1 MDESLLLKELKAI
14 LEESKR
20 RGINVFVIGAFCVKA
35 YDSLIRES
43 HDLDLAVAGDSFEKL
58 DQLLKE
64 LGFSV
69 RPKNI
74 WVTAEK
80 QIGDEKIAVHI
91 AVDEI
96 LDLNSQNS
104 YPIEHE
110 KVFFLKHEKLDFEV
124 PALSL
129 SGLLITKLISF
140 RENDIIDVVS
150 ILIEKSDDLNSQE
163 LYYKALQSGNHQA
176 IQRRLN
182 ELREFFESGEID
194 AIWYIWLKRMLPA
207 EVKAKV
213 LDKIKKLL
221 KPFIIS
227 Y

>member
-1 MDESLLLKELKAI
+1 MEESRLLQELKAI
-14 LEESKR
+14 LDESKK
-20 RGINVFVIGAFCVKA
+20 RGIAIFVIGAFCVKA

-58 DQLLKE
+58 EQLLKD

-69 RPKNI
+69 HPKNI
-74 WVTAEK
+74 WVAAQK
-80 QIGDEKIAVHI
+80 QIGDEQIDVHI

-104 YPIEHE
+104 FPVRHE
-110 KVFFLKHEKLDFEV
+110 KAVLLTSNQLGFEI

-129 SGLLITKLISF
+129 HGLLITKLISF

-150 ILIEKSDDLNSQE
+150 ILMAKTDELDSQE
-163 LYYKALQSGNHQA
+163 LFRKALESNNHQSVK
-176 IQRRLN
+176 RRLN

-194 AIWYIWLKRMLPA
+194 AIWYIWLRRMLPI
-207 EVKAKV
+207 EIKAT
-213 LDKIKKLL
+213 LLGKINKLL
-221 KPFIIS
+221 KPFTD
-227 Y
+227 

>member
-1 MDESLLLKELKAI
+1 
-14 LEESKR
+14 
-20 RGINVFVIGAFCVKA
+20 
-35 YDSLIRES
+35 
-43 HDLDLAVAGDSFEKL
+43 
-58 DQLLKE
+58 
-64 LGFSV
+64 
-69 RPKNI
+69 
-74 WVTAEK
+74 
-80 QIGDEKIAVHI
+80 
-91 AVDEI
+91 
-96 LDLNSQNS
+96 
-104 YPIEHE
+104 
-110 KVFFLKHEKLDFEV
+110 VFFLKHEKLDFEV